1 MKTFI
6 QLQSEVDE
14 LTEFRF
20 IDKAQRK
27 KMKIRMQRLAKS
39 GAFQA
44 KKARAMKRM
53 PDAGKLMVLAKKAAK
68 KVILKKFYPKYA
80 EMSMMA
86 KVKIDQQIATKYGAM
101 IDKMAKKQLPKIR
114 KAAQLR
120 VKAAKEKKNRCV
132 NSQISQKPKVRLYS
146 HLVDSIH
153 LPLVMKN

>member
-1 MKTFI
+1 MKTLT

-44 KKARAMKRM
+44 KKARALKRM
-53 PDAGKLMVLAKKAAK
+53 PDAAKIMVLAKKAAK

-80 EMSMMA
+80 EMSMQA
-86 KVKIDQQIATKYGAM
+86 KVRIDQQIATKYGAM
-101 IDKMAKKQLPKIR
+101 IDKIAKKQIPKVK
-114 KAAQLR
+114 KAAMAR
-120 VKAAKEKKNRCV
+120 VKAAKEKQRE
-132 NSQISQKPKVRLYS
+132 
-146 HLVDSIH
+146 DA
-153 LPLVMKN
+153 

>member
-1 MKTFI
+1 MKKFTE
-6 QLQSEVDE
+6 LQSEVDD

-53 PDAGKLMVLAKKAAK
+53 PDAAKIMVLARKAAK

-86 KVKIDQQIATKYGAM
+86 KVKVDQKIATKYGAM
-101 IDKMAKKQLPKIR
+101 IDKMARKQIPKIK
-114 KAAQLR
+114 KAALAR
-120 VKAAKEKKNRCV
+120 VKAAKEKK
-132 NSQISQKPKVRLYS
+132 P
-146 HLVDSIH
+146 DA
-153 LPLVMKN
+153 

>member
-44 KKARAMKRM
+44 KKARAKI
-53 PDAGKLMVLAKKAAK
+53 MVLARKAAK

-86 KVKIDQQIATKYGAM
+86 KVKVDQIIATKYGAM
-101 IDKMAKKQLPKIR
+101 IDKMARKQIPKIK
-114 KAAQLR
+114 KAALAR
-120 VKAAKEKKNRCV
+120 VKAAKEKK
-132 NSQISQKPKVRLYS
+132 P
-146 HLVDSIH
+146 DA
-153 LPLVMKN
+153 

>member
-1 MKTFI
+1 MKTLKE
-6 QLQSEVDE
+6 LQSEVDE

-53 PDAGKLMVLAKKAAK
+53 PDAAKIMVLAKKAAK

-80 EMSMMA
+80 QMSMMA
-86 KVKIDQQIATKYGAM
+86 KVKVDQKIATKYGAM
-101 IDKMAKKQLPKIR
+101 IDKIARKQIPKVK
-114 KAAQLR
+114 KAALAR
-120 VKAAKEKKNRCV
+120 VKAAKEKK
-132 NSQISQKPKVRLYS
+132 P
-146 HLVDSIH
+146 DA
-153 LPLVMKN
+153 